1 MALAEPLVLYT
12 AKICPYA
19 HRVELALA
27 ESGLK
32 KDKDFTRYEIDL
44 KNKPEWY
51 QPKINP
57 ASKVPAIA
65 YGGPKVPGDQP
76 SPSSTKI
83 AESLVLL
90 EFVADLFPNTS
101 LLPSSPVLRAKT
113 RFFIDAFSTKF
124 TPASFAFISGKGPRD
139 GLLNAIEKI
148 QDLMAPSGF
157 VIGDGKEFTTADA
170 AIIPF
175 FARMEV
181 GLKNDLGGFEEGEG
195 KKAWEALMTEGRFAR
210 WRKYWA
216 DVKARESFKNTF
228 DEEYIEQ
235 SQRSR
240 WSKAREEA
248 AAK

>member
-1 MALAEPLVLYT
+1 MALAEPLTLYA
-12 AKICPYA
+12 AKVCPFA

-44 KNKPEWY
+44 QNKPEWY
-51 QPKINP
+51 EPKVN
-57 ASKVPAIA
+57 AAGKVPAIA

-76 SPSSTKI
+76 SPDSTKLT
-83 AESLVLL
+83 ESLVLI
-90 EFVADLFPNTS
+90 EFVADLVPNSS

-113 RFFIDAFSTKF
+113 RFFIDAFSTQF
-124 TPASFAFISGKGPRD
+124 MPPSFAFISGKGPSD
-139 GLLNAIEKI
+139 GLLNAIE
-148 QDLMAPSGF
+148 QLQNLMAPSGF

-181 GLKNDLGGFEEGEG
+181 GLKNDSGGFEEGEG
-195 KKAWEALMTEGRFAR
+195 TKAWEALMTEGRFAR

-216 DVKARESFKNTF
+216 DVKARESFKDTF
-228 DEEYIEQ
+228 DEVKYCFEIYLNPRVNH
-235 SQRSR
+235 SS
-240 WSKAREEA
+240 S
-248 AAK
+248 